1 MNDVIPESAQVYL
14 QLRNRILSLN
24 PTEVG
29 LAPSN
34 AAPNV
39 WGVLMETGYP
49 VGFATLVSLADGTT
63 SLYYSTGGGMLG
75 SSEYTP
81 VAEASKALVTQAENH
96 LMHVSLS
103 NEFPAPKVGQVRF
116 IILTYSGMYAGEA
129 SEKTLAAGKHQL
141 SPLYIK
147 AQATLEQL
155 RLLTEKKRTHHP

>member
-1 MNDVIPESAQVYL
+1 MSDIVPEPSQVYL

-24 PTEVG
+24 PIVLG

-34 AAPNV
+34 VAPHV

-49 VGFATLVSLADGTT
+49 VGWATLVSLADGTT

-75 SSEYTP
+75 SGDYTP
-81 VAEASKALVTQAENH
+81 VAEASKALVIQAEKH

-103 NEFPAPKVGQVRF
+103 NEFQVPEAGQVRF

-129 SEKTLAAGKHQL
+129 PEKTLAAGKHQL
-141 SPLYIK
+141 SPLYIN
-147 AQATLEQL
+147 ARETLEQL
-155 RLLTEKKRTHHP
+155 RLLTEKKHTDLS